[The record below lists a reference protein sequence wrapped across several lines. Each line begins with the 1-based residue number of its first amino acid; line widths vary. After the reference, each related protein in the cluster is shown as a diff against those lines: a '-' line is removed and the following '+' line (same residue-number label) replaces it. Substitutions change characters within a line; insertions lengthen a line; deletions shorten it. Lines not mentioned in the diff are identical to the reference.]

1 MNCLADCLP
10 NNCLL
15 PLRNELLRGRGV
27 GAVGEEGRRIL
38 VVDRHQHIS
47 ENVCILSER
56 WRGIRGWAEI
66 SKTFLSFVMSSFAL
80 EDIDFEISLIIVTRQ
95 RGIFHIRLQSQPI
108 DC

>member
-1 MNCLADCLP
+1 M
-10 NNCLL
+10 
-15 PLRNELLRGRGV
+15 V
-27 GAVGEEGRRIL
+27 EEGRRIL

-80 EDIDFEISLIIVTRQ
+80 EDIEFEISLIIVTRQ

>member
-1 MNCLADCLP
+1 M
-10 NNCLL
+10 
-15 PLRNELLRGRGV
+15 